1 MTEKKVLIIDDE
13 LHISEALKLN
23 LMKAGFSVTQAFD
36 GRAGLEL
43 ISSDT
48 FDLIVVDLMMP
59 EIDGVKVIKETRLKN
74 EKIPIMVISAK
85 DQVQEKIKCLNLGVD
100 DYLAKPF
107 HLEEFLLRVKRLI
120 QRSNWNEKE
129 TDTGDLFTFGEN
141 SIDFKNLKGTHQKNI
156 YDLTLQEIKILK
168 YFVEHANTTLT
179 RDEIL
184 KNALGYSAETETR
197 TLDNFVVRF
206 RKYFEEDPKNPKYF
220 KSIRSV
226 GYFFDIKD

>member
-1 MTEKKVLIIDDE
+1 MEAQRVLIIDDE

-23 LMKAGFSVTQAFD
+23 LMKSGFEVEQAFD
-36 GRAGLEL
+36 GKAGLEK
-43 ISSDT
+43 IEKQN

-59 EIDGVKVIKETRLKN
+59 EIDGVGVIKVTRLKN

-85 DQVQEKIKCLNLGVD
+85 DQIHEKIKCLNLGVD

-129 TDTGDLFTFGEN
+129 VSDLFKFGEN
-141 SIDFKNLKGTHQKNI
+141 VIDFKNLKGHHFDKI
-156 YDLTLQEIKILK
+156 YELTLQEVKILR
-168 YFVEHANTTLT
+168 YFVDHANTSLT

-184 KNALGYSAETETR
+184 KNALGYSSESETR

-206 RKYFEEDPKNPKYF
+206 RKYFEDDPKNPKYF